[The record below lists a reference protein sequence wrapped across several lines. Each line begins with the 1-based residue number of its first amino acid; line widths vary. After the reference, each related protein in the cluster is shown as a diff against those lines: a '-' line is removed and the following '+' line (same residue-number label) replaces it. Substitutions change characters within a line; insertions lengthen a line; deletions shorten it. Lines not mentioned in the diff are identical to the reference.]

1 MGLCASKNSAADAKL
16 REEKAKSKEL
26 EKSIVQDQRQDQSV
40 NKLLLLGA
48 GESGKSTLFKQ
59 MITIYG
65 KGFSTEDRKEYIH
78 VVYSNVIHSMKTL
91 IDQSERLIQKGITGT
106 KILQKNAASKRFI
119 EDMKDESMDKIIAD
133 HLTSLWHDPGIQKT
147 YECRALY
154 QLNDST
160 QYYLDKIH
168 QIAVKDYLPSEQD
181 ILRSRVR
188 TTGIVESNFVIDGNH
203 FKMMDV
209 GGQRNERKKWLHC
222 FSGVT
227 AILFVAAL
235 SEYDQ
240 VLFEDEETNRM
251 VEALNLFDEICN
263 YKVFKKTSMILFLNK
278 RDLFAE
284 KIKKVPLT
292 KGCFP
297 DYHGENS
304 YDGASSF
311 ILEQF
316 RARNRDG
323 EKQIY
328 PHLTCATDRDNV
340 KVVFNAVKDT
350 VIRRSLEEGG
360 LIT

>member
-1 MGLCASKNSAADAKL
+1 MGICAAKNPASDSKLK
-16 REEKAKSKEL
+16 EEKAKSKDL
-26 EKSIVQDQRQDQSV
+26 ERQIVADQRADQQV

-65 KGFSTEDRKEYIH
+65 KGFSLEDRKEYIH
-78 VVYSNVIHSMKTL
+78 VVFSNIIVSIRTL
-91 IDQSERLIQKGITGT
+91 CEQSDKLQQRGIQGT
-106 KILQKNAASKRFI
+106 KVASKNAASKKFI
-119 EDMKDESMDKIIAD
+119 EDLKDDNIDSKTAAHMAAIWA
-133 HLTSLWHDPGIQKT
+133 DPGIQKA
-147 YECRALY
+147 YEHRAMY

-160 QYYLDKIH
+160 RYFLEKITE
-168 QIAVKDYLPSEQD
+168 IGAKDYLPSEQD
-181 ILRSRVR
+181 VLRSRVR
-188 TTGIVESNFVIDGNH
+188 TTGIVESNFIIDGNH

-263 YKVFKKTSMILFLNK
+263 YKMFKKTSMILFLNK

-284 KIKKVPLT
+284 KITKVPLN

-297 DYHGENS
+297 DY
-304 YDGASSF
+304 DGANTYDAASQF

-316 RARNRDG
+316 EARNRDA
-323 EKQIY
+323 EKRIY
-328 PHLTCATDRDNV
+328 PHLTCATDKDNI

>member
-1 MGLCASKNSAADAKL
+1 MGLCASKDAADAGLKDQ
-16 REEKAKSKEL
+16 KAKSKEL
-26 EKSIVQDQRQDQSV
+26 ERQMVAEQKADQQV

-65 KGFSTEDRKEYIH
+65 KGFSLEDRKEYIH
-78 VVYSNVIHSMKTL
+78 VVYSNILLSMKTL
-91 IDQSERLIQKGITGT
+91 CDQSDKLAQRGVPGT
-106 KILQKNAASKRFI
+106 KIQPQHSASKKFI
-119 EDMKDESMDKIIAD
+119 EDLKDETVDSKTAQHMTA
-133 HLTSLWHDPGIQKT
+133 LWTDPGIQKT
-147 YECRALY
+147 YEHRAMY

-160 QYYLDKIH
+160 RYFLEKI
-168 QIAVKDYLPSEQD
+168 QEIGAKDYLPSEQD
-181 ILRSRVR
+181 VLRSRVR
-188 TTGIVESNFVIDGNH
+188 TTGIVESNFLIDGNH

-284 KIKKVPLT
+284 KIQKVSLKKGL
-292 KGCFP
+292 FP
-297 DYHGENS
+297 
-304 YDGASSF
+304 
-311 ILEQF
+311 
-316 RARNRDG
+316 
-323 EKQIY
+323 
-328 PHLTCATDRDNV
+328 
-340 KVVFNAVKDT
+340 
-350 VIRRSLEEGG
+350 
-360 LIT
+360 